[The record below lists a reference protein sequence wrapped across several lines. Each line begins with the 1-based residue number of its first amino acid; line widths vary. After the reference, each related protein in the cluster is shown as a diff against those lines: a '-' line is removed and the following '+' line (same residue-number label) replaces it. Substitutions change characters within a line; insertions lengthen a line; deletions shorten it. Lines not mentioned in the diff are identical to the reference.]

1 MDANSAQGTA
11 PVPSWTFGDLLAQTI
26 GPHARFRGRLRRCFM
41 NGKPCSYC
49 SRPGTHWPVELTS
62 SESEAG
68 RVAPFHEGE
77 KAVFVVM
84 PFRPNLDT
92 FFDWSLR
99 PYLMAH
105 IGDLR
110 AEQIRRADQYR
121 NIGYVMCEKICR
133 RIQDASL
140 VAVDLS
146 LDNPNVFYELG
157 LAVGL
162 DKPLLVLCDEVC
174 WKKRGTDESDR
185 LLQALG
191 LAKPDLNPRPR
202 VLLYPNVGFIEGRS
216 NPIETFVTRV
226 QIQQLQPQMRI
237 VPLLVWDDGPG
248 ADSDD
253 IGVTFEQALKAA
265 LGVAL
270 RHLHAQYAGR
280 NTAAIA
286 TAIESL
292 EEQVRTMGQDHNP
305 RLYLAQGSDGKPR
318 PFDEVASQLNSAFA
332 CIIDLAGEHP
342 LAYFWLG
349 YCHARSINVIP
360 ICRDKEQT
368 QRPPTP
374 ADALPWVVYPLDAAA
389 AAERRQHPQRSMRD
403 HALAFDIRA
412 LWYIDYRDKDARG
425 LVDLLQGVFEEL
437 ITRDVPRRERSTFW
451 ERLTRQSKVHI
462 FTAALHN
469 EKLTR
474 EMVGDWDLR
483 AVSELVRYLSS
494 TDESVVSELEPP
506 IYGPSVIAQQNDCE
520 LLRYLEQA
528 RSRLKDRNCLI
539 IASPDVNPLAEV
551 VLARAYDADSMAFQG
566 KNPSRWNRISNKMT
580 IALKGSL
587 SEQPRE
593 DTAPFA
599 PFFSRYYDIA
609 DGKRGFL
616 VDGIPICEDYRSQKE
631 TSQGQRFAV
640 LGHLVVMRNLFS
652 EAPDDSVIVLLNGV
666 SGPATFGL
674 AEILTGGADEGR
686 AAEAEKLLRLINDEW
701 DRARMSEGSQ
711 FRGVEMLVK
720 VTIEPGPSTQ
730 FADARTVSSW
740 EVWRRGDE
748 SPVARNNPQ
757 AIIGLR

>member
-1 MDANSAQGTA
+1 MDANNAQGMS
-11 PVPSWTFGDLLAQTI
+11 PKQWTFDGMLANTI

-49 SRPGTHWPVELTS
+49 SRPGTKWSVELTS
-62 SESEAG
+62 SQPEPAYVTPFRESE
-68 RVAPFHEGE
+68 
-77 KAVFVVM
+77 KTVFVVM

-99 PYLMAH
+99 PYLMTH

-162 DKPLLVLCDEVC
+162 DKPLLVLCDEVR
-174 WKKRGTDESDR
+174 WKKRGQDEGDR

-191 LAKPDLNPRPR
+191 LAKPDLNLKPQ
-202 VLLYPNVGFIEGRS
+202 VLQYPNVGFIEGKN
-216 NPIETFVTRV
+216 NPIEKFVTRV
-226 QIQQLQPQMRI
+226 QIQQLQPKMRI
-237 VPLLVWDDGPG
+237 VPLLEWDDGPG
-248 ADSDD
+248 GDADD

-270 RHLHAQYAGR
+270 RRLSAQYA
-280 NTAAIA
+280 NQETAAIA
-286 TAIESL
+286 TAIASL
-292 EEQVRTMGQDHNP
+292 EEQVRTMGQEHNSK
-305 RLYLAQGSDGKPR
+305 LYLAQGSDGKPR
-318 PFDEVASQLNSAFA
+318 PFDEVANQLNSAFA
-332 CIIDLAGEHP
+332 CIIDLAGESP

-360 ICRDKEQT
+360 ICRDKGKKQQDST
-368 QRPPTP
+368 L
-374 ADALPWVVYPLDAAA
+374 ANVLPWVVYPLDAST
-389 AAERRQHPQRSMRD
+389 AAEHNQQPLRSMRE
-403 HALAFDIRA
+403 HVLAFDIRA

-437 ITRDVPRRERSTFW
+437 IARDVPRRERSTFW

-469 EKLTR
+469 ERLTR

-506 IYGPSVIAQQNDCE
+506 IYGPSVIAQENQDE
-520 LLRYLEQA
+520 LMRYIEQA

-551 VLARAYDADSMAFQG
+551 VLARAYEADSLAFQG
-566 KNPSRWNRISNKMT
+566 KNPKKMGKISNKMT

-587 SEQPRE
+587 SEEPKE

-599 PFFSRYYDIA
+599 PFFSQYYKIP

-616 VDGIPICEDYRSQKE
+616 VDKSPICEDYRSQKE
-631 TSQGQRFAV
+631 TSQGQKFAV

-652 EAPDDSVIVLLNGV
+652 DAPDDSVIVLLNGV

-686 AAEAEKLLRLINDEW
+686 AAEAEKLLKLINEEW
-701 DRARMSEGSQ
+701 DRARKSEGSE
-711 FRGVEMLVK
+711 FRGVEMLIK
-720 VTIEPGPSTQ
+720 VTIEPGPTTQ

-740 EVWRRGDE
+740 EAWKRGDE
-748 SPVARNNPQ
+748 SSVVRNNPQ